1 MTYLIASNKLGVV
14 GDLYTP
20 AEGINVEALLFGG
33 FIVEQSTPKTKK
45 SAKTNTEP
53 NEE

>member
-1 MTYLIASNKLGVV
+1 MIYTIASSKLGIV
-14 GDLYTP
+14 GDPFIP
-20 AEGINVEALLFGG
+20 AEGINVAALLSGG